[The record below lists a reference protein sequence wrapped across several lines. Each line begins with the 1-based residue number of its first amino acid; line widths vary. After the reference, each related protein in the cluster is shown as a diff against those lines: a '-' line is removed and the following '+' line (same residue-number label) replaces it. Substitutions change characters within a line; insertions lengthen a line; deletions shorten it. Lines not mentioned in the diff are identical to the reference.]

1 MQKKISK
8 KELRNFGLLT
18 GLGSPILLGWLIPL
32 IMGHA
37 FKVWTL
43 YLGVLGIT
51 IGLIAPFLLYYP
63 FKIWTKLGLGY
74 ALSWVNSRILLG
86 LVFIAVLLPIAL
98 VMRLFGYDPLRI
110 HRKGQKTYRENKK
123 KYEVDFFR
131 IF

>member
-63 FKIWTKLGLGY
+63 YKICAKLGY
-74 ALSWVNSRILLG
+74 ALGWVNSRILLS

-123 KYEVDFFR
+123 NYEVDFFR

>member
-1 MQKKISK
+1 MQKKIPK
-8 KELRNFGLLT
+8 KELRNFGLFT

-32 IMGHA
+32 IMGNA

-63 FKIWTKLGLGY
+63 FKIWTILVY
-74 ALSWVNSRILLG
+74 ALGWVISRILLG
-86 LVFIAVLLPIAL
+86 LVFIAALLPIAL

-110 HRKGQKTYRENKK
+110 HRKGEKTYRENKK
-123 KYEVDFFR
+123 NYEVNFFR

>member
-1 MQKKISK
+1 MQKKFPK

-63 FKIWTKLGLGY
+63 FKIWTKLGY
-74 ALSWVNSRILLG
+74 ALGRVISRILLG

-98 VMRLFGYDPLRI
+98 VIRLFGYDPLRI
-110 HRKGQKTYRENKK
+110 HRKGEKTYRENKK
-123 KYEVDFFR
+123 NYEVNFFR